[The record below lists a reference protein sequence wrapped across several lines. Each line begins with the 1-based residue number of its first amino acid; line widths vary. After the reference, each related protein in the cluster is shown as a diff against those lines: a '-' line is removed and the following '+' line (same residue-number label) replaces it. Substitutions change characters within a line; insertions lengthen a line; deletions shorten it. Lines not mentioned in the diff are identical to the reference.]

1 MNTVHSPQGKPKRK
15 LLMEYNLIEN
25 MRETAKSLCQLWEAS
40 DLWEDQNCQFVN
52 DYTAIF
58 LFQSLCSKS
67 YLQINFIQLKEK
79 NKHVVLK
86 EPSFFPSFLMPFFL
100 LLILFFIHT
109 SIQCLFSRESD
120 VISVVLFKVKIWLF
134 FSYTSLKIM
143 KNRYFVRGKNK
154 IFLFLFF

>member
-1 MNTVHSPQGKPKRK
+1 MNTVHSSQGKPNRK
-15 LLMEYNLIEN
+15 LLMEYNLMEN
-25 MRETAKSLCQLWEAS
+25 MRETAKSLCQFWEAS

-86 EPSFFPSFLMPFFL
+86 EPSPFYISFLPYAFFSSFN
-100 LLILFFIHT
+100 FFIHT

-120 VISVVLFKVKIWLF
+120 VISVVLSKVKIWLF
-134 FSYTSLKIM
+134 FPIHL
-143 KNRYFVRGKNK
+143 
-154 IFLFLFF
+154 